1 MGFAPSLRD
10 KTHDVFCKRKNMSIT
25 RISTG
30 GEFEAKVGYCRA
42 VVAGGFVHVAG
53 TVGQG
58 DDVVS
63 QCKSALEVIGGALE
77 KVGASFADVVRV
89 TYMLPDRHEF
99 EPCFPILREAFGD
112 NPPAATMI
120 ECNLID
126 PKFRIEIEV
135 TALAPQA

>member
-1 MGFAPSLRD
+1 MAIR
-10 KTHDVFCKRKNMSIT
+10 
-25 RISTG
+25 RISSG

-58 DDVVS
+58 DDVVA
-63 QCKSALEVIGGALE
+63 QCRSALETIATALE
-77 KVGASFADVVRV
+77 KAGVSIAEVVRV
-89 TYMLPDRHEF
+89 NYYLPDAAEF
-99 EPCFPILREAFGD
+99 EPCWPILAETFGD

-126 PKFRIEIEV
+126 PKYRIEIEV
-135 TALAPQA
+135 TALAAAEA

>member
-1 MGFAPSLRD
+1 MTI
-10 KTHDVFCKRKNMSIT
+10 K
-25 RISTG
+25 RISSG

-58 DDVVS
+58 DDVAA
-63 QCKSALEVIGGALE
+63 QCKSALGVIGKALAEAGSGFE
-77 KVGASFADVVRV
+77 KAVRV
-89 TYMLPDRHEF
+89 NYYLPDASEF
-99 EPCFPILREAFGD
+99 EPCFPMLAETFGA

-126 PKFRIEIEV
+126 PKYRIEIEV
-135 TALAPQA
+135 TALA